1 MVGVVIYL
9 ISPIDVLPD
18 FFAVIGWV
26 DDVLLVTLAMNWILK
41 RLPDKVYSQGEPT
54 QRAPRESF
62 SDDNF
67 ENGYTGPIINGKAR
81 RN

>member
-1 MVGVVIYL
+1 MIGVVLYL

-26 DDVLLVTLAMNWILK
+26 DDVLLITLAMNWIIK
-41 RLPDKVYSQGEPT
+41 RLPNEVFARTEPT
-54 QRAPRESF
+54 ERARREGF
-62 SDDNF
+62 PEDNF
-67 ENGYTGPIINGKAR
+67 ENDYSGPIINGKAR